1 MKIVRRII
9 PVFVVLL
16 YIIFFG
22 RNIFPEISLLPA
34 WIRNINTEEGLGIK
48 NATGSFPFKVSGK
61 FGYFLSDGTI
71 LYHDNVLYD
80 VALDRE
86 GFINYSSI
94 NTHLVLKNSAGSIT
108 GMISTSGYP
117 VFKGSKRFIISS
129 DENMLTE
136 IDEQG
141 AKRWYVNFN
150 SIITDVFATEKYL
163 LVSTVNDGAVLWGPK
178 NEKIFTYNPVTSRI
192 NTVYGSAVSTDG
204 SHLVSVSGIDPQV
217 FVLFSRKNSHY
228 NMQYTFQFDK
238 TLRHQLM
245 CGFSRDGEYALVERA
260 GRIVLVDVRKKRVT
274 NFPFSGNLQLFDL
287 EGEGKLLFIITA
299 EKENVSLSAYKL
311 TGERAFSFSL
321 PGKELF
327 FKKDGPSV
335 YLGASEHLMKL
346 VMVEK

>member
-1 MKIVRRII
+1 MRIARRLI

-16 YIIFFG
+16 YILFFG
-22 RNIFPEISLLPA
+22 RKIFPEISLIPT
-34 WIRNINTEEGLGIK
+34 WIRDINAEGGLSIK
-48 NATGSFPFKVSGK
+48 DASERIPFKVSGK
-61 FGYFLSDGTI
+61 FGYFLPDGTL
-71 LYHDNVLYD
+71 LYHNTVLYD

-94 NTHLVLKNSAGSIT
+94 NTHLVLKNSDGSIT

-163 LVSTVNDGAVLWGPK
+163 LVSTLNDGAVLWGPK
-178 NEKIFTYNPVTSRI
+178 NEKIFTYSPVTSRI

-204 SHLVSVSGIDPQV
+204 SHLVSVSGIDPQIL
-217 FVLFSRKNSHY
+217 VLFSRKNSHY
-228 NMQYTFQFDK
+228 NIQYTFQFDK
-238 TLRHQLM
+238 TLRHRLM
-245 CGFSRDGEYALVERA
+245 CGFSRDGEYAFIERE
-260 GRIVLVDVRKKRVT
+260 GRIILVNIRKKRIT
-274 NFPFSGNLQLFDL
+274 NFPFSGNLQMFDL
-287 EGEGKLLFIITA
+287 EGKGKLLFIITA
-299 EKENVSLSAYKL
+299 EKEKVSLSSYKL
-311 TGERAFSFSL
+311 TGERVFSFSL
-321 PGKELF
+321 PGKDLF
-327 FKKDGPSV
+327 FKRAGSSV
-335 YLGASEHLMKL
+335 YLGTSDHLMKL